1 MTDLQP
7 PSPTPAER
15 SLAAGDNRR
24 FLGHPSGLA
33 MLFNVELWE
42 RFSYYGMRA
51 ILAYYLYATI
61 AEGGLG
67 LHEATAAV
75 VVATYGASVY
85 LLSVVG
91 GFLADRLLG
100 ARSTTLYGGM
110 VIMAGHLCMA
120 VPGIPAF
127 SWSGLALIALGSGL
141 LKPNISTM
149 VGALYAPSDPR
160 RDGGFQLFYLAINL
174 GALLA
179 PFVVAFL
186 KQRWGFHAG
195 FAAAA
200 AGMAVALSVY
210 IGFTRTLHGA
220 GDAVPNPLSPDARRR
235 LPWQVVGLLGG
246 IGLLYLLTGVLRG
259 WEASAQPAR
268 VNDAV
273 FALALLASAVYFR
286 AMLRHPRSSASD
298 RRHVRAYLPLFIG
311 ACLFWMVFEQAAGYM
326 ALFAEANTELSVGAF
341 RIDPEWYQTV
351 NPISIVILAPLF
363 GWLFTR
369 RAGRFPSTPFKFA
382 SAVLLIGLS
391 AAIMS
396 WLFAT
401 YPADGPVKAAF
412 WMLAGV
418 FVLQTVAELML
429 SPVGLSATTTLAPA
443 HFASQVM
450 SLWFLTSAVGQGL
463 AGQIIQLTHGRSPAE
478 SYLINAVLT
487 LGIALVLFALVPWT
501 RRQMQ
506 DIEEARRLA
515 VRG

>member
-1 MTDLQP
+1 MIDP
-7 PSPTPAER
+7 HRSAPSPAER

-51 ILAYYLYATI
+51 ILAYYLYAAM

-67 LHEATAAV
+67 LDQTTAAV

-85 LLSVVG
+85 LLAVVG

-100 ARSTTLYGGM
+100 ARRTTLYGGI

-127 SWSGLALIALGSGL
+127 SWLGLALIALGTGF

-149 VGALYAPSDPR
+149 VGALYTASDPR
-160 RDGGFQLFYLAINL
+160 RDAGFQLFYMAINI
-174 GALLA
+174 GGLLA
-179 PFVVAFL
+179 PLVVAFL
-186 KQRWGFHAG
+186 RHRWGFHAG
-195 FAAAA
+195 FATAA
-200 AGMAVALSVY
+200 AGMGVALLVY
-210 IGFTRTLHGA
+210 VLFTRTLHGA
-220 GDAVPNPLSPDARRR
+220 GNAVPNPLPPAARRR
-235 LPWQVVGLLGG
+235 LPWLAGALLLGT
-246 IGLLYLLTGVLRG
+246 GLLYLLTGLWHG
-259 WEASAQPAR
+259 GEASAQAAR
-268 VNDAV
+268 VNDVV
-273 FALALLASAVYFR
+273 FVMAIAASLYYFR
-286 AMLRHPRSSASD
+286 AMLRHPLSSATD

-311 ACLFWMVFEQAAGYM
+311 ACFFWMVFEQAAGYM
-326 ALFAEANTELSVGAF
+326 ALFAEANTKLALGSF
-341 RIDPEWYQTV
+341 QIDPEWYQSV
-351 NPISIVILAPLF
+351 NPVSILLLAPLF

-369 RAGRFPSTPFKFA
+369 RAGRFPSTPMKFA

-391 AAIMS
+391 AGIMS
-396 WLFAT
+396 WLFAA

-418 FVLQTVAELML
+418 FVLQTLAELML
-429 SPVGLSATTTLAPA
+429 SPVGLSATTALAPA

-450 SLWFLTSAVGQGL
+450 SLWFLTLAVGQGL
-463 AGQIIQLTHGRSPAE
+463 AGQIIQFTHGQSPAQ

-487 LGIALVLFALVPWT
+487 LGIALVLFAVVPWT

-506 DIEEARRLA
+506 DIEEARRLV